1 MTDAPRTGKFH
12 LARGPVSGKATDMNW
27 CSMLIIALGT
37 SVISFAEPVK
47 FQSTDWPAWRG
58 LQGDG
63 HAQAVEGLP
72 LKWSI
77 TENVAWKTALP
88 GRGHSTPTIVGDH
101 IYLATAEADSQV
113 QSVLCLA
120 KATGKLIWRTPVHT
134 GKFLKGGNKHASHA
148 SSSVVCDG
156 EQLYVTFPNDKQVFL
171 TTLGMDGKVLWQQ
184 PVSDYVIHQG
194 YGTSPMIYQ
203 NVVVAKADSKQI
215 GGAVVGFNKQTGK
228 ELWRIQRPKYPNY
241 TTPVM
246 VTAHDQLQ
254 MVFAGAEL
262 ITSLDPLTGKKH
274 WEIKGSTQECVTTTV
289 TDGKRVFISGGWP
302 KNHTM
307 AVEADGSGEV
317 AWQNTARVYVPSMLV
332 KGDQLYATMD
342 AGFAVC
348 WDSATGKER
357 WKERLGGAFFA
368 SPVLAGNRIYATNLT
383 GKSYV
388 FSTDPKEFKL
398 LATNQLGEEMY
409 ASPVISGSRLYLR
422 VTAKRGGRQE
432 WLYCIGKN

>member
-1 MTDAPRTGKFH
+1 MKKIFLFSVLSAAIAASAAP
-12 LARGPVSGKATDMNW
+12 
-27 CSMLIIALGT
+27 I
-37 SVISFAEPVK
+37 K

-58 LQGDG
+58 LKGDG
-63 HAQAVEGLP
+63 HAVAAKGLP
-72 LKWSI
+72 MKWSAE
-77 TENVAWKTALP
+77 ENVAWKAKLP
-88 GRGHSTPTIVGDH
+88 GRGHSTPTIVGDR
-101 IYLATAEADSQV
+101 IYLATAEAEKQV
-113 QSVLCLA
+113 QSVLCLN
-120 KATGKLIWRTPVHT
+120 KATGKVIWRTPVHS
-134 GKFLKGGNKHASHA
+134 GKLLKGGNKHASHA

-156 EQLYVTFPNDKQVFL
+156 EQLYVGFPNDKKVFL
-171 TTLGMDGKVLWQQ
+171 TTLGMDGKVRWQKA
-184 PVSDYVIHQG
+184 VSDYVIHQG
-194 YGTSPMIYQ
+194 YGTSPMVYQ
-203 NVVVAKADSKQI
+203 NVVVAKADSKKI
-215 GGAVVGFNKQTGK
+215 GGAVVGFDKRTGK

-246 VTAHDQLQ
+246 VTAHGKLQ

-262 ITSLDPLTGKKH
+262 ISSLDPLTGKKH

-332 KGDQLYATMD
+332 KENHLYATMD

-368 SPVLAGNRIYATNLT
+368 TPILAGDRIYATNLA
-383 GKSYV
+383 GKTYV
-388 FSTDPKEFKL
+388 FSTDPENFKL
-398 LATNQLGEEMY
+398 LTTNQLGEEVY
-409 ASPVISGSRLYLR
+409 ASPVISGNRLYLR
-422 VTAKRGGRQE
+422 VATKRDGRQE